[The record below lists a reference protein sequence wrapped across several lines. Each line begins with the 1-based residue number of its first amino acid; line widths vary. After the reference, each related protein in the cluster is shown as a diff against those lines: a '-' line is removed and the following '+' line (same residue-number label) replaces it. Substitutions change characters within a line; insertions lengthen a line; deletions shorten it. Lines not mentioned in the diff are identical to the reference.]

1 MNIKPL
7 ALASLLL
14 VSISHNVIADNTI
27 SAEANAQTISS
38 AQEST
43 EQRIQRLSYVAQNQA
58 ESPETRVD
66 ALHELSQYPNQ
77 NALVAVTRAL
87 KDGNSDVREAAIV
100 GAKPYQFEYR
110 WKLVSSLLSDDKES
124 VQIAAA
130 INLLPDYSTMT
141 EEQQHAI
148 DKVYPTVTTYLERQ
162 SGKRSQ
168 LLLGDVYR
176 WHMKWERAEQ
186 QYLALI
192 DDPELTTQASLS
204 LSDNF
209 RAQSNDQ
216 QALEVLNSAIERDN
230 ASAQLQYAKALTL
243 VRMDDKPEAA
253 SAIEKATDLAPE
265 NSYYW
270 YLNGVLQ
277 EPLNVA
283 KATQSFEQAY
293 MISGAPEQLYAVCD
307 MYVRHNNPKEQA
319 CLDELSKV
327 APPYVV
333 EQLKDKNN
341 L

>member
-14 VSISHNVIADNTI
+14 ASISHYAIADNNVVGE
-27 SAEANAQTISS
+27 SNAQAVSS

-58 ESPETRVD
+58 ESAEARVD
-66 ALHELSQYPNQ
+66 ALHELGQYPNQ

-87 KDGNSDVREAAIV
+87 KDRNPDVREAAIV

-110 WKLVSSLLSDDKES
+110 WKLVSPLLSDGEES

-130 INLLPDYSTMT
+130 INLLPDYSTMAD
-141 EEQQHAI
+141 EQQQAI
-148 DKVYPTVTTYLERQ
+148 DKIYPRVTAYLERQ

-176 WHMKWERAEQ
+176 WQLQWQKAEQ

-192 DDPELTTQASLS
+192 DDPELSTQASLS
-204 LSDNF
+204 LSDNY
-209 RAQSNDQ
+209 RAQSNDK
-216 QALEVLNSAIERDN
+216 QALNVLNQAIERDD

-243 VRMDDKPEAA
+243 VRMENKPEAA
-253 SAIEKATDLAPE
+253 SAIQKATELSPE

-277 EPLNVA
+277 EPLDVA
-283 KATQSFEQAY
+283 KATESFEQAY
-293 MISGAPEQLYAVCD
+293 LISGAPEQLYAVCD
-307 MYVRHNNPKEQA
+307 MYVRHSNVKSEA
-319 CLDELSKV
+319 CLEELGKV
-327 APPYVV
+327 APPYVI
-333 EQLKDKNN
+333 EQLKAKQNR
-341 L
+341 

>member
-14 VSISHNVIADNTI
+14 ASISHYTIADNTVI
-27 SAEANAQTISS
+27 SESNAQVVSS
-38 AQEST
+38 EQEST

-58 ESPETRVD
+58 ESAEARVD

-87 KDGNSDVREAAIV
+87 KDSNPDVREAAIV

-110 WKLVSSLLSDDKES
+110 WKLVSPLLSDGEES
-124 VQIAAA
+124 VQIAAT
-130 INLLPDYSTMT
+130 INLLPDYSTMA
-141 EEQQHAI
+141 EEQQQAI
-148 DKVYPTVTTYLERQ
+148 DKIYPTVTAYLERQ

-176 WHMKWERAEQ
+176 WQLQWQKAEQ

-204 LSDNF
+204 LSDNY
-209 RAQSNDQ
+209 RAQSNDK
-216 QALEVLNSAIERDN
+216 QALNVLNQAIERDDS
-230 ASAQLQYAKALTL
+230 SAQLQYAKALTL
-243 VRMDDKPEAA
+243 VRMENKSEAA
-253 SAIEKATDLAPE
+253 SAIEKATELAPE

-277 EPLNVA
+277 EPLDVA

-293 MISGAPEQLYAVCD
+293 LISGAPEQLYAVCD
-307 MYVRHNNPKEQA
+307 MYVRHNNAKTEA
-319 CLDELSKV
+319 CLGELGKV
-327 APPYVV
+327 APPYVI
-333 EQLKDKNN
+333 EQLKAKQN